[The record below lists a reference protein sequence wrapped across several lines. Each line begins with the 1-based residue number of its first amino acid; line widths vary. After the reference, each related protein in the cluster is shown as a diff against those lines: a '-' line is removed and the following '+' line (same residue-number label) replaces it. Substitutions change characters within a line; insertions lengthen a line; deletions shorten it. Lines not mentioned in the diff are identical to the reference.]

1 VNSGRA
7 RSSYAL
13 PVIGLGR
20 RLRPAVGHLAL
31 VTAFATALAVGLAGC
46 GGDDPAPVGAASES
60 PAESP
65 AESPSESETS
75 DAVEEIADEIREDVG
90 EGTFNQKQS
99 VCLAQYLVDEL
110 GEEAA
115 REVGEAEDLPSLPPK
130 QVRAARVA
138 MNECIPGDALAPVL
152 ATQFYQGLGTGGR
165 PATGVVR
172 CISGELDGQT
182 GDVLIATIRED
193 ARGDAPATM
202 IAAFEACVPDGV
214 LIDVF
219 AQSFEDEG
227 AGPDAARC
235 IATKLVDAV
244 NLTQIVELGL
254 SGKKPGPEFQAVI
267 EDAVDTCGFG

>member
-1 VNSGRA
+1 
-7 RSSYAL
+7 
-13 PVIGLGR
+13 VIGLGR
-20 RLRPAVGHLAL
+20 RLRPAVGRLAL
-31 VTAFATALAVGLAGC
+31 VTAFSTALAVGLAGC
-46 GGDDPAPVGAASES
+46 GADDPAPSGAASES
-60 PAESP
+60 PP
-65 AESPSESETS
+65 ASPSETETS
-75 DAVEEIADEIREDVG
+75 DVVEEIADEIREDVG
-90 EGTFNQKQS
+90 AGTFNQKQS
-99 VCLAQYLVDEL
+99 ECLAQYLVDEL

-115 REVGEAEDLPSLPPK
+115 REVGEADDLPSLPPE

-138 MNECIPGDALAPVL
+138 MNECIPGGALAPVL

-165 PATGVVR
+165 PAAGVVR
-172 CISGELDGQT
+172 CISDELDGQT

-193 ARGDAPATM
+193 ARGDAPASL

-227 AGPDAARC
+227 AGPEAARC
-235 IATKLVDAV
+235 IATELVDAV

-254 SGKKPGPEFQAVI
+254 SGKRPGPEFQAFI

>member
-1 VNSGRA
+1 VNSDRV
-7 RSSYAL
+7 RPSYAL

-46 GGDDPAPVGAASES
+46 GGDEPAPAGAPS
-60 PAESP
+60 ESP
-65 AESPSESETS
+65 AESPSEGETS
-75 DAVEEIADEIREDVG
+75 DAIEEIADEIREDVG
-90 EGTFNQKQS
+90 DDTFNQKQS
-99 VCLAQYLVDEL
+99 VCLARYLVDEL

-115 REVGEAEDLPSLPPK
+115 REVGEADDLPSLPPE

-138 MNECIPGDALAPVL
+138 MNECIPGEALAQVL
-152 ATQFYQGLGTGGR
+152 ATQFYQGLGTGER
-165 PATGVVR
+165 PAQGVVR
-172 CISGELDGQT
+172 CISGEIDGQT

-193 ARGDAPATM
+193 ARGDAPATL

-235 IATKLVDAV
+235 IATTLVDAV
-244 NLTQIVELGL
+244 DLTQIVELGL
-254 SGKKPGPEFQAVI
+254 SGEQPGPEFRSVI